1 MSTTSVTS
9 SGSSPGFLSGLAQAE
24 RYRYFTGHSGQRYI
38 FTKMSVAD
46 LEDCRQAVVIL
57 LSKPD
62 ARSGERKNDRPVW
75 LGEIDRNGKRHGPR
89 LTRGKLARSDIYVHL
104 LAENAGMRRSILND
118 LAVPG
123 EEE

>member
-24 RYRYFTGHSGQRYI
+24 RYRYFTGLSGQRYI

-62 ARSGERKNDRPVW
+62 PRSGERKSDRPVW

-89 LTRGKLARSDIYVHL
+89 LTRGKLARSNIYVHL

-118 LAVPG
+118 LSVPG

>member
-24 RYRYFTGHSGQRYI
+24 RYCYFTGHSGQRYI

-62 ARSGERKNDRPVW
+62 PRSGERKSDHPVW

-118 LAVPG
+118 LSVPG